1 MYASDVREEEM
12 RKGKGGKKDRRGN
25 SFEKFGWGGE
35 GGREKK
41 KRRKEKKRITKRA
54 MIGRRDGKRGRG
66 KKTVARTA
74 G

>member
-25 SFEKFGWGGE
+25 SFEKFGWGGRE
-35 GGREKK
+35 GGKK
-41 KRRKEKKRITKRA
+41 KRRKEKKRIAKRA